1 MNSITIRIG
10 GMHCAGC
17 AMGVEAALEDLPEVK
32 SAAVDLASNSAK
44 ISFEGDALD
53 MARIKKAV
61 EDTGFT
67 VEG

>member
-1 MNSITIRIG
+1 MRWLRAGRG
-10 GMHCAGC
+10 GGT
-17 AMGVEAALEDLPEVK
+17 EDLPEVK